1 MDDSYK
7 AIRALLNSIET
18 VVSHYV
24 NNAKFDKTKPARIKS
39 ILENGKYKV
48 DIQGMEYS
56 IPSSI
61 NMNFSVGDFV
71 WVLIPC
77 GDISGAHITG
87 KR

>member
-1 MDDSYK
+1 MSDSYK
-7 AIRALLNSIET
+7 AIRALLNSVET
-18 VVSHYV
+18 IVSRYV
-24 NNAKFDKTKPARIKS
+24 DNAKFDKTKPARIKS
-39 ILENGKYKV
+39 VLGNGKYKV

-61 NMNFSVGDFV
+61 NTTFAVGDFV

-77 GDISGAHITG
+77 GDMNGAHITG